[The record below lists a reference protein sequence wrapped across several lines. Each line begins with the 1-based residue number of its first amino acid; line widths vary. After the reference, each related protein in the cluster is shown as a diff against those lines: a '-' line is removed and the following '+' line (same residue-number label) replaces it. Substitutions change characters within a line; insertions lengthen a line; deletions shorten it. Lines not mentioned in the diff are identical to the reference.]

1 MTELSR
7 VMDSVCK
14 DKGIDKDEIVSAVEE
29 AVLSAAQKLFRM
41 QDKDKELEVHF
52 NENDGD
58 VELFEFKTVVEEI
71 QDPDTEITLDAA
83 HELDPDAEF
92 GDEIGVKINPEFTRI
107 AIQNAKQKILQSI
120 KEAEGKVIYE
130 EFKNRRGELIS
141 GIVRRV
147 ERRNI
152 IVDLGRTE
160 AILPPEH
167 QVPREYYKPK
177 ERLRAILFEIKET
190 KRGPQLILSRGHKD
204 FVKKL
209 FESEVPEIGD
219 QIVMIKAISRDPG
232 GRTKIAVTSSDTDVD
247 PVGACVGM
255 RGSRVQNVIQELKGE
270 KIDIVPWS
278 PDAARFAC
286 NALSPARVSKVII
299 DDDNKS
305 MEIIVDDDQLSLAI
319 GRRGQNVR
327 LASQLTEWRIDI
339 KTESQ
344 VKREQQDVVHLLMS
358 LPNVKEVTAN
368 LLYGEGFHK
377 LEDIAFSD
385 PETLAK
391 SAGLKSEED
400 AVKLQTAARIALK
413 DKLEQMSIEDEP
425 AQETVET
432 GTGEPVETQGAV
444 ETETQETVE
453 TVETE
458 ADQPQ
463 AAAPVETTETQEV
476 VESEEPAETAETDAD
491 QPQEDEE
498 PLTEQE

>member
-1 MTELSR
+1 MATMTELTR

-14 DKGIDKDEIVSAVEE
+14 DKGIDRGEIVSAVEE

-41 QDKDKELEVHF
+41 QDKEKELEVHF

-58 VELFEFKTVVEEI
+58 VELFEFKTVVEDI
-71 QDPDTEITLDAA
+71 SDPDMEISFEEAVK
-83 HELDPDAEF
+83 LDPEAEL
-92 GDEIGVKINPEFTRI
+92 GDEIGVKINPDFTRI

-130 EFKNRRGELIS
+130 EFKSRKGELIS
-141 GIVRRV
+141 GIVRRL
-147 ERRNI
+147 ERKNI

-160 AILPPEH
+160 ATLPPEQ

-177 ERLRAILFEIKET
+177 ERLRAILYEIKET
-190 KRGPQLILSRGHKD
+190 KRGPQLILSRSHRD

-219 QIVMIKAISRDPG
+219 QIVTIKAIARDPG
-232 GRTKIAVTSSDTDVD
+232 GRTKIAVTSNDLDVD

-255 RGSRVQNVIQELKGE
+255 RGARVQNVIQELKGE

-278 PDAARFAC
+278 SDPAKFAC

-327 LASQLTEWRIDI
+327 LASQLAEWKIDI

-344 VKREQQDVVHLLMS
+344 VKREQQDVVSLLMT

-385 PETLAK
+385 PETLVK
-391 SAGLKSEED
+391 SAGLKNEEE
-400 AVKLQTAARIALK
+400 ALKLQNAARLALK
-413 DKLEQMSIEDEP
+413 GKLEQMSFAEEAVP
-425 AQETVET
+425 QPENKTV
-432 GTGEPVETQGAV
+432 
-444 ETETQETVE
+444 TEREK
-453 TVETE
+453 
-458 ADQPQ
+458 
-463 AAAPVETTETQEV
+463 
-476 VESEEPAETAETDAD
+476 
-491 QPQEDEE
+491 
-498 PLTEQE
+498 